1 MSKLTRLQAYAEG
14 AALARSQAA
23 RQRDWAARLRGWLHE
38 AEQAA
43 IRADERAVRY
53 EEYVELERSSPPPMT
68 AGEIIETIEGLT
80 MKRED
85 AA

>member
-1 MSKLTRLQAYAEG
+1 MSKVTRLQAYAEG

-43 IRADERAVRY
+43 VRADERAVRY
-53 EEYVELERSSPPPMT
+53 EEYVELERSALPPMT
-68 AGEIIETIEGLT
+68 AGEMIETIENLT
-80 MKRED
+80 MKRESV
-85 AA
+85 A